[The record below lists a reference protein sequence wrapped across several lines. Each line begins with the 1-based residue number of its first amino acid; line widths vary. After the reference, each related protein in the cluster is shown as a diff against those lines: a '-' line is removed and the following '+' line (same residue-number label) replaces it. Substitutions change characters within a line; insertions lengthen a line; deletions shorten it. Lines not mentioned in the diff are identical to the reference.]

1 MSVGKKTGGR
11 QLGSTNK
18 VTNEARQA
26 IASFVDGNAHRLTE
40 WLDQVANGVKVLEM
54 VEDGEPIEK
63 YVVPPNP
70 AKAFDMFQSV
80 VEYHIPKLA
89 RMEHSGSDTQPV
101 VIEHNV
107 NVFGELLKAVKLQR
121 QSGE

>member
-1 MSVGKKTGGR
+1 MAIGQKTGGR
-11 QLGSTNK
+11 QSGTPNK
-18 VTNEARQA
+18 ATNEARQA

-40 WLDQVANGVKVLEM
+40 WLDQVANGVKVVEM
-54 VEDGEPIEK
+54 DGDEPVEK

-89 RMEHSGSDTQPV
+89 RMEHSGSDSQPL

-107 NVFGELLKAVKLQR
+107 NVFGELLKSIKLSR
-121 QSGE
+121 QAE

>member
-1 MSVGKKTGGR
+1 MAIANKGAGR
-11 QLGSTNK
+11 PAGSPNK
-18 VTNEARQA
+18 ATADARQA

-40 WLDQVANGVKVLEM
+40 WLDQVANGVKV
-54 VEDGEPIEK
+54 VEVTDDGEPIEK

-89 RMEHSGSDTQPV
+89 RMEHSGSDNQPL

-107 NVFGELLKAVKLQR
+107 NVFGELLKSIKLSR
-121 QSGE
+121 QAE

>member
-1 MSVGKKTGGR
+1 MALGQKTGGR
-11 QLGSTNK
+11 ASGTPNKATND
-18 VTNEARQA
+18 ARQA

-40 WLDQVANGVKVLEM
+40 WLDQVANGVKVVEM
-54 VEDGEPIEK
+54 EGDEPVEK

-89 RMEHSGSDTQPV
+89 RMEHSGSDNQPL

-107 NVFGELLKAVKLQR
+107 NVFGELLKSIKLSR
-121 QSGE
+121 QAE

>member
-1 MSVGKKTGGR
+1 MAVGQKTGGR
-11 QLGSTNK
+11 QAGTPNK
-18 VTNEARQA
+18 ATNEARQA

-40 WLDQVANGVKVLEM
+40 WLDQVANGVKVVEM
-54 VEDGEPIEK
+54 DGDEAVEK

-89 RMEHSGSDTQPV
+89 RMEHSGSDNQPL

-107 NVFGELLKAVKLQR
+107 NVFGELLKSIKLSR
-121 QSGE
+121 QAE

>member
-1 MSVGKKTGGR
+1 MAIGQKTGGR
-11 QLGSTNK
+11 VAGTPNK
-18 VTNEARQA
+18 ATNEARQA

-40 WLDQVANGVKVLEM
+40 WLDQVANGVKVVEM
-54 VEDGEPIEK
+54 DGDEAVEK

-89 RMEHSGSDTQPV
+89 RMEHSGSDNQPL

-107 NVFGELLKAVKLQR
+107 NVFGELLKSIKLSR
-121 QSGE
+121 QAE